1 MAKQFILE
9 IGTEEIPAKFMRG
22 TLAQMREAAAAL
34 LQEENLT
41 ADAIEAFGTPRRLV
55 LQLTGLAEEQAVTTE
70 IKRGPAVGI
79 AFREDGTPSPALQGF
94 ARSQGVAAEDLTE
107 RDGYMYAEVRRG
119 GKAAREILAA
129 RMPQFI
135 HGLQFPKSM
144 RWGTESMRFARPIR
158 WLVALYG
165 DEVIPFEVA
174 GVQSGRTT
182 RGHRFLGREE
192 REIATAEA
200 YRDTLASEFVMVDPE
215 ERRNLIRTELE
226 RVAAEQGGTVV
237 HDEDLLEEVVHL
249 VEYPTVLCGGFEE
262 RYLQL
267 PEAAVITPMKDHQR
281 YFPIRDAAGRLLPLF
296 LTVRNGG
303 TEFLDLVR
311 TGNER
316 VLRARLA
323 DAEFFFNEDRKQT
336 LAARYEALPRIV
348 FQEGL
353 GTMQDKTLR
362 LERLTAAL
370 AAAWEAS
377 AAERETVARAA
388 HLAKTDLTT
397 AMVTE
402 FTELQ
407 GEIGREYALLDGET
421 EAVAWA
427 IYEQYLP
434 RFAGDELP
442 ATLPGMLL
450 SLADKLDNLVA
461 TFSQGHIPTG
471 SQDPFALRRQ
481 AIGIVQ
487 MSLQQRRHWDLTAAL
502 QAASDALGADAAVV
516 PQVAD
521 FIAQRFRGILAA
533 EGVPH
538 DVLDA
543 VFAQPVTDLYGA
555 YLRAQALTETGL
567 VADEN
572 LRQALVRALNL
583 AKDTAAAEVRE
594 DLLQEDAERALYRAV
609 TAVEA
614 DVQGA
619 YAADDFATVYARLRE
634 LAAPIHRFFDEVV
647 VMADEED
654 VRTNRLHLLDRIA
667 ALIRPWADV
676 KQLVG

>member
-1 MAKQFILE
+1 MTKQFVLE
-9 IGTEEIPAKFMRG
+9 IGTEEIPAKFMRN
-22 TLAQMREAAAAL
+22 TLAQMREAAESL

-41 ADAIEAFGTPRRLV
+41 AAGIETFATPRRLV
-55 LQLTGLAEEQAVTTE
+55 LSISDLAEEQAATTE
-70 IKRGPAVGI
+70 VKRGPAVGI
-79 AFREDGTPSPALQGF
+79 AFKEDGTPSPALQGF
-94 ARSQGVAAEDLTE
+94 ARSQGVAPEDLTE

-119 GKAAREILAA
+119 GKDVREILAV
-129 RMPQFI
+129 RLPQLI
-135 HGLQFPKSM
+135 QALQFPKSM

-165 DEVIPFEVA
+165 AEVIPFELA

-182 RGHRFLGREE
+182 RGHRFLGHEAK
-192 REIATAEA
+192 EIATAEA
-200 YRDTLASEFVMVDPE
+200 YRTVMADEFVMVDQE
-215 ERRNLIRTELE
+215 ERRNLIRAELG
-226 RVAAEQGGTVV
+226 RVAAAQGGMVV
-237 HDEDLLEEVVHL
+237 HDEELLEEVVHL
-249 VEYPTVLCGGFEE
+249 VEYPTVLCGGFED

-281 YFPIRDAAGRLLPLF
+281 YFPIRAAAGRLLPLF

-336 LAARYEALPRIV
+336 LAARYDALPRIV

-362 LERLTAAL
+362 LESLTAVL
-370 AAAWEAS
+370 AETWGAS

-407 GEIGREYALLDGET
+407 GEIGREYALLDGES
-421 EAVAWA
+421 EVVAQAV
-427 IYEQYLP
+427 YEQYLP

-442 ATLPGMLL
+442 VTLPGTLL
-450 SLADKLDNLVA
+450 SLADKLDNLAA

-487 MSLQQRRHWDLTAAL
+487 TSLQQQRHWDLQAAL
-502 QAASDALGADAAVV
+502 QAACEALGVEAAVV

-521 FIAQRFRGILAA
+521 FIAQRLRGVLAA
-533 EGVPH
+533 EGLPH

-543 VFAQPVTDLYGA
+543 VFALPVTDLYGTC
-555 YLRAQALTETGL
+555 LRAQALTETGFF
-567 VADEN
+567 ADEN
-572 LRQALVRALNL
+572 LRRALVRVLNL
-583 AKDTAAAEVRE
+583 AKDASAAEVRE
-594 DLLQEDAERALYRAV
+594 DLLQEEAERTLYRALL
-609 TAVEA
+609 AVEA
-614 DVQGA
+614 DVSAA
-619 YAADDFATVYARLRE
+619 YAAYDLAKVYAGLQT
-634 LAAPIHRFFDEVV
+634 LAAPIHQFFDAVI
-647 VMADEED
+647 VMADD
-654 VRTNRLHLLDRIA
+654 AAVRDNRLHLLGRIA
-667 ALIRPWADV
+667 ALIRPWGDI
-676 KQLVG
+676 KQLVD